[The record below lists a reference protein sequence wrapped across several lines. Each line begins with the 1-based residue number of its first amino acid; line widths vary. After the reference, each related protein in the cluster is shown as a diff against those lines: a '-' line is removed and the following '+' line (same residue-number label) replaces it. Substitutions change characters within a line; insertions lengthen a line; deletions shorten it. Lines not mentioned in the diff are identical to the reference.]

1 VVDIVVTG
9 RHVEVPTR
17 FRAHAQEKLA
27 KVSKLCPKAIRV
39 DVELS
44 RERNPRLSEVCDRV
58 ELTCVSRGPAVRAE
72 AAAADPIAAFDLAF
86 GKLEARLRKAADR
99 RRVHRGSRTPVSV
112 AVATAA
118 LAASNGRVDEVD
130 SPDDADGA
138 ADLADDAG
146 ADDGPMVVRE
156 KLHVSAPITLDEA
169 LYEMELV
176 GHDFFLFH
184 DRDTGLASVV
194 YRRRGYDYG
203 VIRLRVGEPE
213 GGDR

>member
-27 KVSKLCPKAIRV
+27 KVSKLCRKAIRV

-112 AVATAA
+112 AVATATT
-118 LAASNGRVDEVD
+118 LAASNGKVDDVD
-130 SPDDADGA
+130 SPAE
-138 ADLADDAG
+138 LADDAG

-184 DRDTGLASVV
+184 DRDSGLASVV